1 MTQMEKITTFSERL
15 RQQLEEKNLTLA
27 ELGRLAKVD
36 RSLMTKYT
44 KGTAYPKIDT
54 LRRLAAV
61 LYVSPEWL
69 EGFNVDKTPA
79 PIQVSPLENDLIIGF
94 RSLSGEDKYF
104 ILEYIKGKRG

>member
-1 MTQMEKITTFSERL
+1 MEKITSFSERL
-15 RQQLEEKNLTLA
+15 RSQLEEKNLTQA
-27 ELGRLAKVD
+27 ELSRLAKVD
-36 RSLMTKYT
+36 RSLMTKYL
-44 KGTAYPKIDT
+44 KGTAYPKIDS

-69 EGFNVDKTPA
+69 EGFNVEKTPA
-79 PIQVSPLENDLIIGF
+79 PMQVSPLENDLIIGF

>member
-1 MTQMEKITTFSERL
+1 MEKITTFSERL
-15 RQQLEEKNLTLA
+15 RLQLEEKNLTQA
-27 ELGRLAKVD
+27 ELSRLAHVD
-36 RSLMTKYT
+36 RSLMTKYI

-79 PIQVSPLENDLIIGF
+79 PMQVSPLENDLIIGF

-104 ILEYIKGKRG
+104 VLEYIKGKRL

>member
-1 MTQMEKITTFSERL
+1 MEKITTFSERL
-15 RQQLEEKNLTLA
+15 RLQLEEKNLTQA
-27 ELGRLAKVD
+27 ELSRLAHVD
-36 RSLMTKYT
+36 RSLMTKYI

-79 PIQVSPLENDLIIGF
+79 PMQVSPLENDLIIGF
-94 RSLSGEDKYF
+94 RSLSGEDKYYV
-104 ILEYIKGKRG
+104 LEYIKGKRL

>member
-1 MTQMEKITTFSERL
+1 MTQMEKITSFSERL
-15 RQQLEEKNLTLA
+15 RAQLEEKNLTQA
-27 ELGRLAKVD
+27 ELSRLAKVD
-36 RSLMTKYT
+36 RSLMTKYL
-44 KGTAYPKIDT
+44 KGTAYPKIDS

-69 EGFNVDKTPA
+69 EGFNVEKTPA
-79 PIQVSPLENDLIIGF
+79 PMQVSPLENDLIIGF